1 MPNPQPF
8 DDNRATPQR
17 SGPRSAPD
25 PIALRDSCFSLLVD
39 VPASDR
45 KVMLQRLDRMR
56 RADDME
62 QLRRAMFDVIE
73 RFHGE
78 ATALERLILLDGR
91 LLG

>member
-1 MPNPQPF
+1 MPNPQTF
-8 DDNRATPQR
+8 DDTRATPQR
-17 SGPRSAPD
+17 PGAMAPD

-45 KVMLQRLDRMR
+45 KAMLQRLDRMR

-62 QLRRAMFDVIE
+62 HLRRAMFDVIE

>member
-1 MPNPQPF
+1 MLTHPPF
-8 DDNRATPQR
+8 DDACPAPQR
-17 SGPRSAPD
+17 PGAMAPD

-45 KVMLQRLDRMR
+45 KAMLQRLDRMR
-56 RADDME
+56 RVDDVAH
-62 QLRRAMFDVIE
+62 LRRAMYVIE

-78 ATALERLILLDGR
+78 ATARERLTVLDDR

>member
-1 MPNPQPF
+1 MVTQRPF
-8 DDNRATPQR
+8 DDTRPAPR
-17 SGPRSAPD
+17 RPGPMAAPD

-45 KVMLQRLDRMR
+45 KAMLQRLNRMR
-56 RADDME
+56 RVDDMA

>member
-1 MPNPQPF
+1 MLTHPPF
-8 DDNRATPQR
+8 DDACPAPQR
-17 SGPRSAPD
+17 RGAMAPD
-25 PIALRDSCFSLLVD
+25 PTALRNSCFSLLVD

-45 KVMLQRLDRMR
+45 KAMLQRLDRMR
-56 RADDME
+56 RADDMA